1 MRLCRVVGAGLKPG
15 KRLWLEAMYRVANE
29 SRTSE
34 RIGPNMTLSCFTLWM
49 PKVQLEEERVGE
61 SIKCLDQNA
70 RIQQMKSQTQ
80 EETLGKKHAGDWGP
94 WKFILFSWRF
104 FYRLPRSWKSPAEIW
119 GIQHYNELFQAW
131 RYFIQLSEIWLS
143 SGPKSVLNIHLR
155 AILRKEGLHQSFKN
169 RSDEFCRN
177 GVCCLARICWRC
189 CNISI
194 LSTKVDQRTSTVEI
208 PAASQ
213 KQLTNPVV
221 FPYAL
226 KVSFPKWLI
235 HNFLLANSIYQ
246 IGYQDS
252 G

>member
-1 MRLCRVVGAGLKPG
+1 MSSGRRGIK
-15 KRLWLEAMYRVANE
+15 
-29 SRTSE
+29 
-34 RIGPNMTLSCFTLWM
+34 
-49 PKVQLEEERVGE
+49 EERVGE
-61 SIKCLDQNA
+61 SIKCLDQ
-70 RIQQMKSQTQ
+70 
-80 EETLGKKHAGDWGP
+80 TLESNKWNPKNRKKLLGRSMLVTKDP
-94 WKFILFSWRF
+94 ENSFFSRDVF

-131 RYFIQLSEIWLS
+131 RYFIQSSEIWLS
-143 SGPKSVLNIHLR
+143 SGPKSVLNIHLW
-155 AILRKEGLHQSFKN
+155 AMLRKEGLHQSFKN

>member
-1 MRLCRVVGAGLKPG
+1 MSSARRGIK
-15 KRLWLEAMYRVANE
+15 
-29 SRTSE
+29 
-34 RIGPNMTLSCFTLWM
+34 
-49 PKVQLEEERVGE
+49 EERVGE
-61 SIKCLDQNA
+61 SIKCLDQ
-70 RIQQMKSQTQ
+70 
-80 EETLGKKHAGDWGP
+80 TLESNKWNPKNRKKLLGRSMLVTKDP
-94 WKFILFSWRF
+94 ENSFFSRDVF

-143 SGPKSVLNIHLR
+143 SGPKSVLNIHLW
-155 AILRKEGLHQSFKN
+155 AMLRKEGLHQSFKN